1 MSNMQAFHK
10 WLFHN
15 TAQKPGAY
23 QRRLA
28 LLTRVSR
35 PQIMNIAS
43 DLLWVFWE
51 TDQPASA

>member
-1 MSNMQAFHK
+1 MSNMQAFHQ
-10 WLFHN
+10 WLFSDS
-15 TAQKPGAY
+15 AQKSGAY

-28 LLTRVSR
+28 SLTRVSR
-35 PQIMNIAS
+35 SQILNVAS

>member
-10 WLFHN
+10 WLFSSA
-15 TAQKPGAY
+15 TQKSDAY

-28 LLTRVSR
+28 SLTRVSR
-35 PQIMNIAS
+35 SQILNIAS

-51 TDQPASA
+51 SDQPASA

>member
-1 MSNMQAFHK
+1 MSNMQAFHQ
-10 WLFHN
+10 WLFSN
-15 TAQKPGAY
+15 TTQKPDAY

-28 LLTRVSR
+28 SLTRVSR
-35 PQIMNIAS
+35 SQILNIAS